1 MNWFNDI
8 KIGSKL
14 LLVFGILVSSMIA
27 FAIFAIVEIT
37 SIGRNNSEVINSY
50 QARQIH
56 IANAIIE
63 SYRMRYANLSRGYVT
78 ESENAANMVA
88 KIMEDYE
95 KSASTFMENLIGFRD
110 ITSADP
116 KITESERRQRLAAV
130 NGIEDSFIR
139 YMQIAG
145 KIQSTVEGL
154 NRDEV
159 FRVLE
164 EAIPYGN
171 DLSEKLEELSDLTFF
186 TTRRKVMETT
196 ENTAQIIN
204 LILLITTAFLFLAA
218 FALLLTVN
226 NINRP
231 ITNLEKGVI
240 EIANGNLAF
249 PIRSNRRDEL
259 GVLSNSIGDMVDKIS
274 EHSKTMTI
282 MDNMDAMICVSD
294 LDHNLLYV
302 NKRLADRFGMD
313 IKTYTNQKCYKA
325 TRGKESPCLFCQL
338 SELLPLKEIYPSKDF
353 EYIWDDS
360 LGVWLGGTASIIRWV
375 DGSMVL
381 FQASRDVTQKKR
393 QEELLRDALEE
404 AKTASVA
411 KSSFLAN
418 MSHEIRTPMNAIL
431 GIAEIEL
438 QDDDLKSKTRESL
451 EKIHQSGDHLLS
463 IINEILDLSK
473 IEAGKLELV
482 RAEYK
487 MASMIN
493 DTVTLNM
500 MRIGSKPIEFVLS
513 VDENIPLTLY
523 GDELRIKQ
531 ILNNLLSN
539 SFKYTKR
546 GMVKLAISCETGNAG
561 TLLIFTVSDT
571 GQGMSEEQVSKLFD
585 EYSRF
590 NMEANRYTE
599 GTGLGMSITKNLI
612 RMMNGTIHVK
622 SEVNW
627 GSVFTVSIPQMATDS
642 GILGKKLAKNL
653 EQFQSNGEKQL
664 KRSQVVFEP
673 MAYGKVLIVDDVE
686 SNLYVAKGLM
696 SPYGLSIETVTS
708 GFEAIDRIKAG
719 NMYDI
724 VFMDHMMPEMDGIE
738 TTKKIR
744 GIGYTQPVV
753 ALTANAVVGQSEV
766 FLENGFDGFIS
777 KPIDVRQL
785 NAMLKKFVRDKQPP
799 KVIEDAVLSAEK
811 LRQPQAANG
820 TAETAAQLSI
830 DPELA
835 EIFVRDARKSLAA
848 LETIGKKN
856 GAFDDEDMQ
865 IFTVNAHGMKSAL
878 ANVGETDLSAA
889 ALRLEQAGKAKDTA
903 LIAAETQAFLDDLR
917 AVTEKLAPQKESGG
931 RADDEPEGARAYLC
945 KKLTIV
951 KESCEKHNEKTA
963 KETISELMEKAWPRM
978 TKDMLGT
985 MAEHISNGNF
995 DEVIRLAQKI
1005 IG

>member
-1 MNWFNDI
+1 MNWFNNI
-8 KIGSKL
+8 KIGNKL
-14 LLVFGILVSSMIA
+14 LLVFGILVFSMIA
-27 FAIFAIVEIT
+27 FAIFAVVEIT
-37 SIGRNNSEVINSY
+37 NMGRNSSEVINSY

-56 IANAIIE
+56 IANAIVE
-63 SYRMRYANLSRGYVT
+63 SYRMRYANLSRGYET
-78 ESENAANMVA
+78 ETENAASMVA

-95 KSASTFMENLIGFRD
+95 KSASVFMENLIGFRD

-116 KITESERRQRLAAV
+116 KITESEKQQRLAVV

-171 DLSEKLEELSDLTFF
+171 DLSEKLEELSDLTFS
-186 TTRRKVMETT
+186 TAKRKVLETT
-196 ENTAQIIN
+196 ENTAQTIN
-204 LILLITTAFLFLAA
+204 LILLITTTFIFLSA
-218 FALLLTVN
+218 FALLFTVN

-240 EIANGNLAF
+240 EITNGNLAF
-249 PIRSNRRDEL
+249 PIRNDRRDEL

-274 EHSKTMTI
+274 EHNKTMAI

-294 LDHNLLYV
+294 LDNNLLYV

-313 IKTYTNQKCYKA
+313 IKNYSNQKCYKA
-325 TRGKESPCLFCQL
+325 TRGKDSPCAFCQL
-338 SELLPLKEIYPSKDF
+338 SELLPLKQVYPSKDF

-393 QEELLRDALEE
+393 QEEQLRDALQE

-438 QDDDLKSKTRESL
+438 QDNALKPKTKESL
-451 EKIHQSGDHLLS
+451 EKIHHSGGLLLG

-482 RAEYK
+482 PGEYK
-487 MASMIN
+487 IASMIN

-513 VDENIPLTLY
+513 VDENTPSSLY

-546 GMVKLAISCETGNAG
+546 GVVKLAVSCETGNAG
-561 TLLIFTVSDT
+561 VMLILTVSDT
-571 GQGMSEEQVSKLFD
+571 GMGMSEEQVAKLFD

-590 NMEANRYTE
+590 NMEANRTTE

-612 RMMNGTIHVK
+612 RMMNGDIHVK

-627 GSVFTVSIPQMATDS
+627 GSIFTVRIPQMSTGS
-642 GILGKKLAKNL
+642 GVLGRELAKSL
-653 EQFQSNGEKQL
+653 EQFQSSGEKQMT
-664 KRSQVVFEP
+664 RSQVAFEP
-673 MAYGKVLIVDDVE
+673 MPYGKVLVVDDVE

-696 SPYGLSIETVTS
+696 SPYGLAIETVPS
-708 GFEAIDRIKAG
+708 GFEAIDKIKDG
-719 NMYDI
+719 NVYDI

-738 TTKKIR
+738 TTKKMR
-744 GIGYTQPVV
+744 SMGYTQPVV

-785 NAMLKKFVRDKQPP
+785 NTVLKKLVRDKQPP
-799 KVIEDAVLSAEK
+799 EVLEAALHSAEK
-811 LRQPQAANG
+811 QQ
-820 TAETAAQLSI
+820 
-830 DPELA
+830 
-835 EIFVRDARKSLAA
+835 
-848 LETIGKKN
+848 
-856 GAFDDEDMQ
+856 
-865 IFTVNAHGMKSAL
+865 
-878 ANVGETDLSAA
+878 
-889 ALRLEQAGKAKDTA
+889 
-903 LIAAETQAFLDDLR
+903 TQ
-917 AVTEKLAPQKESGG
+917 TSGG
-931 RADDEPEGARAYLC
+931 GSSQADDEPARIRAYLRE
-945 KKLTIV
+945 KLTVV
-951 KESCEKHNEKTA
+951 KEACEKHDENSA
-963 KETISELMEKAWPRM
+963 KNTITEMMEKSWPRM
-978 TKDMLGT
+978 IKDMLGT
-985 MAEHISNGNF
+985 MTEHLSNGNF

-1005 IG
+1005 VGTP